1 MENSN
6 TSKKHDFSDFY
17 SGHNVELFPEFVL
30 ILQKWKFILFSVL
43 FFTFLGG
50 GYLFFTKPDIYEAK
64 ATLMVSS
71 GQIYSI
77 ESLDNDEILRNKN
90 LIPTYTE
97 IARNESFIAEI
108 LEKLDL
114 NRDPKDVLKL
124 LKMDHVAETELIH
137 ISFRDENPQIAA
149 AFVNEVANE
158 FVNKIESVMTFQNL
172 KIIDMATVPHE
183 PRSKKLLLFTAV
195 LSVFGFMLAIFL
207 INLSEM
213 LYGRIKD
220 PKYLEEILESQV
232 LSNIPIIKK

>member
-1 MENSN
+1 MMQPN

-17 SGHNVELFPEFVL
+17 SEHSVELFPGFVL
-30 ILQKWKFILFSVL
+30 LLQKWKFILFLVL
-43 FFTFLGG
+43 SFSLIGG
-50 GYLFFTKPDIYEAK
+50 GYLFFTRPDIYEAK

-97 IARNESFIAEI
+97 IARNENFIADI
-108 LEKLDL
+108 LERLDI
-114 NRDPKDVLKL
+114 NRDPKDILKL
-124 LKMDHVAETELIH
+124 LKMDHVSETELIH
-137 ISFRDENPQIAA
+137 ISFRDENPQVAA

-172 KIIDMATVPHE
+172 KIIEMATVPKE
-183 PRSKKLLLFTAV
+183 PRSKKILLFTAV

-220 PKYLEEILESQV
+220 PKYFEDILETQV